1 MEQFE
6 AILNKDHTKELYVS
20 SFEGKY
26 TIIDNLDKADNRVY
40 HKDSFYNF
48 DYVYLTV
55 VLNGTLNI
63 KVGNTMLEV
72 GANQYVTIMPCNQIE
87 IMDSSCT
94 FFSLFT
100 RGYLINDIYEHST
113 IGRKVTLR
121 AFTYYHRSLSQQA
134 VEILTNDYQLNK
146 REHLHQIP
154 YGKELSLRALS
165 AAVIAHIYSFN
176 ADSKDL
182 NIVKKSRQAVFF
194 NEFMKML
201 GENQKLERSVQVYA
215 KQLHITPKY
224 LSTITQA
231 YTGMSASTVIDNYV
245 IYAIKQS
252 LYDNS
257 SNIKTIST
265 DYHFP
270 SQSFFGRYFKRITGL
285 SPNEYIKLHN
295 KKSLNLDFFK

>member
-1 MEQFE
+1 MEQIE
-6 AILNKDHTKELYVS
+6 EILNQKTNPEVYIS

-26 TIIDNLDKADNRVY
+26 TIIDNLDKTENIVH
-40 HKDSFYNF
+40 HKDSFYNL

-55 VLNGTLNI
+55 VLKGTLNM
-63 KVGNTMLEV
+63 KVGNTQVEV
-72 GANQYVTIMPCNQIE
+72 NANEYITVMPCNQIE
-87 IMDSSCT
+87 ILESSCV

-100 RGYLINDIYEHST
+100 RGYLINDIYEHTT
-113 IGRKVTLR
+113 IGKKIPLR
-121 AFTYYHRSLSQQA
+121 AFTYYHRAISPQT
-134 VEILTNDYQLNK
+134 VEILRNDYMFNK
-146 REHLHQIP
+146 REHLHKITF
-154 YGKELSLRALS
+154 GKELSLRALS
-165 AAVIAHIYSFN
+165 GVMISHIYSFI

-182 NIVKKSRQAVFF
+182 NVNRKSRQALFF
-194 NEFMKML
+194 SDFMKLL
-201 GENQKLERSVQVYA
+201 GEKHKVERSVQHYA
-215 KQLHITPKY
+215 KQLQITPKY
-224 LSTITQA
+224 LSTITQS

-252 LYDNS
+252 LYTNDC
-257 SNIKTIST
+257 NIKTISA